1 VIPTS
6 EVERLV
12 LVVRE
17 TGPDIG
23 TATTVV
29 DSGATLTVWEP
40 TTVVDPEITIT
51 LRLVVTG
58 SVLTFVTDM

>member
-1 VIPTS
+1 MS
-6 EVERLV
+6 EVDRLIV
-12 LVVRE
+12 AVRE

-29 DSGATLTVWEP
+29 DSGATLTALEP
-40 TTVVDPEITIT
+40 TTVVDPEVTIT

-58 SVLTFVTDM
+58 SVLAFVTDT